1 MILQMRNKDVW
12 NYYIT
17 YKMLF
22 GDEPYKSNRTVENI
36 VSINK
41 QYPNDAES
49 TV

>member
-1 MILQMRNKDVW
+1 M
-12 NYYIT
+12 T

-22 GDEPYKSNRTVENI
+22 WDEPYKSNRTVEII

-41 QYPNDAES
+41 QYPNDEES